1 MNGNIGKKENIKL
14 DEKLQDTGQK
24 IKKGGT
30 PGERISR
37 SRFYPL
43 VFLTIIVLVSVSLV
57 MVISNITKAR
67 ILAEKDAAI
76 ISQLKAV
83 FTETDDY
90 ESKNDYYIAY
100 TDKQVIGFAFI
111 ATGKGYGGEISIFVG
126 LNTDFTIKDIKIL
139 SNTETPGL
147 GTKITEDAF
156 TGQFKGLTSQDVSLA
171 KDGGKVDAITGAT
184 ISSKAVT
191 DAVRKEL
198 EEKIEIIKSDMK

>member
-1 MNGNIGKKENIKL
+1 MNGNNEKRENTKL
-14 DEKLQDTGQK
+14 DEKLQDHGQK
-24 IKKGGT
+24 IKNGIS

-37 SRFYPL
+37 SRLYPL

-57 MVISNITKAR
+57 MVISNVTKAR

-147 GTKITEDAF
+147 GTRITEDAF
-156 TGQFKGLTSQDVSLA
+156 TVQFKGLSSQDISLA
-171 KDGGKVDAITGAT
+171 KDGGKIDAITGAT